1 MLGAVAAP
9 ARAESV
15 PVRIDRDACANVV
28 EAVPDPDVAYQPGV
42 DVDGNKVAPADLPG
56 SPQLA
61 LPESFVITL
70 ELNLRHSVHRV
81 PGPRGLEPKLQLGL
95 ITVEG
100 NRVYYNGQPL
110 DDPEQARLVAACRE
124 FMKRQR

>member
-1 MLGAVAAP
+1 M
-9 ARAESV
+9 
-15 PVRIDRDACANVV
+15 
-28 EAVPDPDVAYQPGV
+28 PDPDVAYQPGV